1 MSSLVLLSAAAAL
14 LSACGANYEDGSSEE
29 TWQASD
35 SEDGAA
41 ADDELVLGTTKQG
54 LTYPYCVSA
63 ASDPDGDGWGWENNQ
78 SCIVNKTT
86 SYPYCVSAASDPDGD
101 GWGWE
106 NNQSCIVNK
115 TTTTTTTGTM
125 TCSNPDGTNSVM
137 AAFAVAV
144 AQELGRWNASKD
156 FVLANTNGYTENS
169 TGTAQTVKLASGSD
183 ANGPIGKSRC
193 ADGKCAKVQALLDM
207 QYDQANN
214 LVYVQGSGS
223 TKILLNPGALRSRM
237 SAKLLDQIGCDRNA
251 KDGDVNS
258 CTTEQN
264 ALTYV
269 SAAKGGCDTNF
280 TFAVKN
286 KAGTAL
292 KYPSQLKNQLRFADS
307 TNPYVNFQN
316 LGNGNISIDP
326 TYGLDEDG
334 STTTGTCTA
343 ACTKISL
350 TSLAGSCCS
359 CGGVTKTFVKSP
371 YSAITYL
378 CQ

>member
-1 MSSLVLLSAAAAL
+1 MRSKLKKSWMPGLILLSAATAL
-14 LSACGANYEDGSSEE
+14 LSACGASYEDGSEE
-29 TWQASD
+29 AWQASD
-35 SEDGAA
+35 SEEGAA
-41 ADDELVLGTTKQG
+41 ADDELVLGTAEQG

-78 SCIVNKTT
+78 SCIVNKT
-86 SYPYCVSAASDPDGD
+86 G
-101 GWGWE
+101 
-106 NNQSCIVNK
+106 
-115 TTTTTTTGTM
+115 TTTTTGTM

-156 FVLANTNGYTENS
+156 FVLANTNGVTENS
-169 TGTAQTVKLASGSD
+169 TGSAQTVKLASGSD
-183 ANGPIGKSRC
+183 ANGAIGKSRC

-223 TKILLNPGALRSRM
+223 TKTLLNPGALRSRM
-237 SAKLLDQIGCDRNA
+237 SAKLMDQIACDRNV
-251 KDGDVNS
+251 KDGDANS
-258 CTTEQN
+258 CTTELN

-286 KAGTAL
+286 KSGTAL
-292 KYPSQLKNQLRFADS
+292 KYPAQLKYQLRFADS
-307 TNPYVNFQN
+307 TNPYVNFQS

-326 TYGLDEDG
+326 TYGLDDDG
-334 STTTGTCTA
+334 SSSTGTCIA
-343 ACTKISL
+343 ACTKIS
-350 TSLAGSCCS
+350 TTTNLAGTCCS
-359 CGGVTKTFVKSP
+359 CGGVSKKFVKSA
-371 YSAITYL
+371 YNAITYL